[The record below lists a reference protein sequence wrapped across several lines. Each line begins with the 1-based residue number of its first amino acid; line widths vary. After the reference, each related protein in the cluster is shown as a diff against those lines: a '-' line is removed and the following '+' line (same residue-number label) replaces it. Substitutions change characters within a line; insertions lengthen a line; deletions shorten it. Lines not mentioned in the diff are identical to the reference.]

1 MEWQELSAGIE
12 IGISRRG
19 WDIYVGGN
27 YFDYSEETERRRV
40 DLSTVF
46 QDELEQEND
55 FGVYGGFTIL
65 LTRSVVLNIEGQAL
79 AQEAVLV
86 ALEFRF

>member
-1 MEWQELSAGIE
+1 
-12 IGISRRG
+12 
-19 WDIYVGGN
+19 VG
-27 YFDYSEETERRRV
+27 YHFDYSEETERRRPG
-40 DLSTVF
+40 TVF

-65 LTRSVVLNIEGQAL
+65 LSRSVVLNIEGQAL
-79 AQEAVLV
+79 AQEAVLA